1 MDFANVSDCN
11 SWMNFLESPSDVN
24 NNFNNNS
31 SDIDIDYVDM
41 EMDMDIVGIADDNAH
56 VNNFLQQTCSS
67 SPHSPETTPSL
78 ASSPVDHHIDYL
90 VDSPPQHT
98 PPRHH
103 KPSKSTMGLF
113 ECTVCG
119 HRFDVKALRA
129 HVKTHIRTWT
139 YQNNKIE
146 KPVKPNRICFCSN
159 HNFLKFIAEISF
171 FVI

>member
-41 EMDMDIVGIADDNAH
+41 EMDMDIVDIADDNAH

-129 HVKTHIRTWT
+129 HVKTHIRT
-139 YQNNKIE
+139 
-146 KPVKPNRICFCSN
+146 
-159 HNFLKFIAEISF
+159 
-171 FVI
+171 